1 MAHFKLKVG
10 LGLFCT
16 VFFILFCWLGI
27 WQLHR
32 YTYKKQLLS
41 TYQNRLTVT
50 VKGEYLNALTILL
63 QNQFYQGQVGFDV
76 LTPLKIKGEKK
87 LLLVDRGWIKANP
100 DQTAPTINP
109 VTGEQSLKGY
119 IKLMNER
126 SFILGKNILNPLT
139 SPLMIQ
145 RLDFDELSHVM
156 HQSFYPDV
164 LRLNA
169 SEPNGFL
176 RNWVVTTILPE
187 RHMAY
192 AVQWFAM
199 AFV

>member
-50 VKGEYLNALTILL
+50 VKGEYLNALTIWL

-76 LTPLKIKGEKK
+76 LTPLQIKGEKK
-87 LLLVDRGWIKANP
+87 LLLVDRGWIKANS
-100 DQTAPTINP
+100 DQTAPMINP
-109 VTGEQSLKGY
+109 VAGEQSVRGY
-119 IKLMNER
+119 IKLIN
-126 SFILGKNILNPLT
+126 
-139 SPLMIQ
+139 
-145 RLDFDELSHVM
+145 
-156 HQSFYPDV
+156 
-164 LRLNA
+164 
-169 SEPNGFL
+169 
-176 RNWVVTTILPE
+176 
-187 RHMAY
+187 
-192 AVQWFAM
+192 
-199 AFV
+199 